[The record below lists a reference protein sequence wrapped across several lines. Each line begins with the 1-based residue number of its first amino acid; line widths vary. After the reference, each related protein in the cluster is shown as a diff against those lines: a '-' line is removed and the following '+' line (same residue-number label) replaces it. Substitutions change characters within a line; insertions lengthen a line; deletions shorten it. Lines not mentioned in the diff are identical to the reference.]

1 MSKDKS
7 SQGKRNRR
15 NGQKGQRHVANNLG
29 VVYPFAC
36 SGSQYRGGSTDG
48 CDVERT
54 PWYIEVKNTKTLSI
68 PGWWDKLLKD
78 KEESKDGREPLLVFK
93 NPKTKKYQVT
103 LDFDTFVQRERNLNK
118 CFSIPVISIVP
129 DNQVSEIYQ
138 GEHRIG
144 FIDLSLEDKFLAYT
158 NTGEPVLNTRKGSE
172 GTWSTEIAAEVAIR
186 RHRENLTTKK
196 KEYPQQLLLE
206 LGD

>member
-1 MSKDKS
+1 MRKDKS

-15 NGQKGQRHVANNLG
+15 NGQIGQRHVANNLG

-68 PGWWDKLLKD
+68 PGWWEKLLQD
-78 KEESKDGREPLLVFK
+78 REESRDERDPLLVFK
-93 NPKTKKYQVT
+93 NPKTGKYQVT
-103 LDFDTFVQRERNLNK
+103 MDFDIFVQRERTLNK
-118 CFSIPVISIVP
+118 CFSTPVVSAVP
-129 DNQVSEIYQ
+129 YKKIADVYKGI
-138 GEHRIG
+138 HKIG
-144 FIDLSLEDKFLAYT
+144 FIDLSLEGKFLAYT
-158 NTGEPVLNTRKGSE
+158 NKGEPVLNTRKGSE
-172 GTWSTEIAAEVAIR
+172 GLWSTEIAAEVAIR
-186 RHRENLTTKK
+186 RHQENFNAEK